1 MEFSGPE
8 PADFANV
15 RALNYAFLE
24 HLCQPGSG
32 HSLRRQFSP
41 GIEPLVAGLT
51 ALQIGRLAEA
61 PFLLFSLHE
70 FDDDYWSGIFLA
82 GPTADLFSPDEFPS
96 DKNQQIIAATLGFL
110 WQLASRNPYAA
121 RISSGASLNWCERLA
136 DRTLLHILQSCAGRT
151 DLLVPRL
158 VDNSDLWT
166 KLLSAGISS
175 EPEVRAAAQQCVLQT
190 LLTDPNS
197 SSYHPLRAA
206 ACRLPPNSLQV
217 AETPASRSRRKKS

>member
-8 PADFANV
+8 AADFANV
-15 RALNYAFLE
+15 RALNCAFLE

-32 HSLRRQFSP
+32 KSLRCQFSS

-51 ALQIGRLAEA
+51 GLQIGRLAEA
-61 PFLLFSLHE
+61 PFLLFSLRE
-70 FDDDYWSGIFLA
+70 FDDDYWGGIFSA
-82 GPTADLFSPDEFPS
+82 GPTGDLFTPDELPS
-96 DKNQQIIAATLGFL
+96 DENRQIIAATIGFL

-121 RISSGASLNWCERLA
+121 RISSGASLNWCEQLA
-136 DRTLLHILQSCAGRT
+136 DCTLLHILQCCAGRP

-158 VDNSDLWT
+158 VDNNDLWT

-175 EPEVRAAAQQCVLQT
+175 ETEVRAAAQQCALQT
-190 LLTDPNS
+190 LLTRPND

-217 AETPASRSRRKKS
+217 AEAPASRSRRKKP

>member
-15 RALNYAFLE
+15 RALNCAFLE

-32 HSLRRQFSP
+32 KSLRCQFSP
-41 GIEPLVAGLT
+41 GVEPLVAGLT
-51 ALQIGRLAEA
+51 SLQIGRLAEA

-70 FDDDYWSGIFLA
+70 FDDNYWSEIFSA
-82 GPTADLFSPDEFPS
+82 DPTADLFSPDELPS
-96 DKNQQIIAATLGFL
+96 DKSRHIVAATLGFL
-110 WQLASRNPYAA
+110 WQLASCNPYAA
-121 RISSGASLNWCERLA
+121 RISSGASLNWCEQLA
-136 DRTLLHILQSCAGRT
+136 DCTLLHILQCCAGRT

-158 VDNSDLWT
+158 VDNDDLWR

-175 EPEVRAAAQQCVLQT
+175 EPEIRAAAQQCALQT
-190 LLTDPNS
+190 LLTGPNG

-206 ACRLPPNSLQV
+206 ACLLPSNSLQV
-217 AETPASRSRRKKS
+217 AEAPASRSRRKKP